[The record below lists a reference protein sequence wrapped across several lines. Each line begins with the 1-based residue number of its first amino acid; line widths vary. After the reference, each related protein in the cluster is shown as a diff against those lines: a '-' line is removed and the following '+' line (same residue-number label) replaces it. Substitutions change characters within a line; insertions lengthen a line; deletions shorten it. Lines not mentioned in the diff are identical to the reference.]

1 MSATVR
7 VRSSG
12 QHRVRASSCHGTPY
26 GVRMGTANGIPCDPL
41 GVLVDALLTLLLG
54 ALVLARRLSTAA
66 SPRASTE
73 PCCDAHFVG

>member
-1 MSATVR
+1 
-7 VRSSG
+7 
-12 QHRVRASSCHGTPY
+12 
-26 GVRMGTANGIPCDPL
+26 MGTANGIPCDPL